1 MTKEQREAYFVG
13 IAKNPALAEAT
24 MLMQENVLAACEKE
38 RDALHSVCAVVPEDL
53 AELMALRAENDKLRT
68 ALEQVM
74 VGGNHLASYLIGHD
88 ETMSFHKWAAYEVAL
103 EKKGVDVAD
112 VWVCWRTIMNARA
125 ALAPAQA
132 EPQEKLDIM
141 SLPVTEGVFCDPEQA
156 EALKPGDWVNEKNR
170 PWPHPCHPTRSPR
183 RC

>member
-156 EALKPGDWVNEKNR
+156 KKP
-170 PWPHPCHPTRSPR
+170 
-183 RC
+183 